1 MSGPY
6 GMAGH
11 DLESRVPCC
20 DHLDISIVSASNRG
34 NARLLFECH
43 FLVDTTSTKQTTTE
57 HIATLLLDETF
68 AFTISD
74 VQLSNRRFTAR
85 NRSSRTH
92 TTIKTRE
99 TWHNELRQWLPLEEQ
114 SYRSKCVMKHPNGSL
129 GVVTAACRML
139 SADVAVPASF
149 SPSILFWP
157 GPQGHPWIH
166 ARSG

>member
-99 TWHNELRQWLPLEEQ
+99 TWHNELDCMRHNHQGIECFMPGGVMPSYDSIGLSRQGRWPMEIESGRQ
-114 SYRSKCVMKHPNGSL
+114 RISER
-129 GVVTAACRML
+129 
-139 SADVAVPASF
+139 AVC
-149 SPSILFWP
+149 
-157 GPQGHPWIH
+157 
-166 ARSG
+166 